1 MSDFNYIDGYYE
13 GELSLYKKETGY
25 KKEIYFLQI
34 LKYSNY
40 SIIGYLGKDKNS
52 FTDII
57 LGTFVP
63 EVGLSI
69 GTINMTNT
77 EVEPILIDVTTIKDN
92 LSKYEYPEEDLESF
106 CGNYANIS
114 PQYQSLG
121 YAKLSLNEDYPSD
134 EEIDIIV
141 NDYNTKF
148 KNISNTN
155 NKSKSIIKYF
165 EDTEYNSERIYE
177 NKDFN
182 DFQEFSFLLFDE

>member
-1 MSDFNYIDGYYE
+1 MSDFKYIDGYYE

-134 EEIDIIV
+134 EEFDIIV

-148 KNISNTN
+148 ENISNTN